1 MEQEILMRHFVALRA
16 ALIAGIALVPCTV
29 QAEDKPAISV
39 EHGRYIAVLGGCND
53 CHTAG
58 YAPANGNVPDT
69 QWLQGS
75 TVGFRGPWGTS
86 YPLNVRAYIAAMSE
100 DDWVKRAA
108 TMEAKPPMPWYTM
121 RAMNETDLRSF
132 YRFVKS
138 LGPVGVLTPNDVP
151 PGAEPKTP
159 YVVFA
164 PPMMPH

>member
-1 MEQEILMRHFVALRA
+1 MSHSVALRA
-16 ALIAGIALVPCTV
+16 ALIAGIALAPASV
-29 QAEDKPAISV
+29 QADDKVAVSV

-58 YAPANGNVPDT
+58 YAPANGNLPDT

-75 TVGFRGPWGTS
+75 TVGYRGPWGTS
-86 YPLNVRAYIAAMSE
+86 YAVNVRAYVAAMSE

-108 TMEAKPPMPWYTM
+108 TMETKPPMPWFTV
-121 RAMNETDLRSF
+121 RAMNENDLRSL

-138 LGPVGVLTPNDVP
+138 LGPAGPATPDDAP

-159 YVVFA
+159 YIVFA
-164 PPMMPH
+164 PPLMPH